1 MSEAQGCSRCG
12 GVLVAG
18 KLRHFAEHGGRTHFW
33 CPWEEPLL
41 TGSNKGRRE
50 VAVFCCQ
57 NCGHMEMFAG
67 QPEAR

>member
-41 TGSNKGRRE
+41 TGSNAGRRE
-50 VAVFCCQ
+50 LTVFCCQ
-57 NCGHMEMFAG
+57 GCGYIEMFAG
-67 QPEAR
+67 EPETR